1 MLSGRFPVEDGMSH
15 TISQRTRKALF
26 VITLPQAL
34 QKTGYKTGLFG
45 EWKVAEHY
53 SILHR

>member
-26 VITLPQAL
+26 VITLPQTL

-45 EWKVAEHY
+45 EWKLAEHY